1 MSGTSA
7 LEVCDKE
14 EDPNQSLMRNMSS
27 AIITGLRGKRFRSA
41 NECVMES
48 EANVLRFLQK
58 SPLSALIEFHC
69 VLLELSCDGYERTSH
84 SRLLNPDGTP
94 MYPLDTTMLSSTP
107 VSEAESGSGTVLP
120 SITTGVTLLL
130 SDHTSKTV
138 TSPNR
143 SSDVMSTLSF
153 ETTDAT
159 VLYHIAEA
167 KLGIKTL
174 GVPNGHDRSDESTL
188 GRASD
193 VPNIIQELEQFCETA
208 NERGLK
214 CCLSAV
220 AHLRTR
226 LPRTAR
232 NASLRSN
239 VISLASI
246 WTTKEETPPQ
256 VQLELAPYG
265 FHPSRPTVRLRIT
278 SLPSMSV
285 TTQQDSKPRSIT
297 TRSLYVDI
305 SPPRPDQHAGGS
317 PILHTNSP
325 LAEDILRVVE
335 TVYRVI
341 DRLSNGVTFAE
352 QASVPARLSE
362 AIFRV
367 LRTETCPGEVTKVVV
382 QLDEAPVVEHPP
394 LSTISHPT
402 VDSSTSAG
410 LRPNG
415 DLQTNAGNL
424 PRGIARTDGDS
435 LTSTA
440 VTPVETDWW
449 ASNGM
454 SLMSPT
460 QFKAALASV
469 QPGHLEG
476 IGGRGVSLLKSG
488 EIAINAE
495 PALKFPELLDAAGL
509 SALKIQVTW
518 SPVNAF
524 GALGFNAERIEDM
537 CQMSAKN
544 YAGRGFDTLRTLV
557 DELIGS
563 LPQEPHVHLVAL
575 IGRSSNNTPSVAPY
589 TTGGLAKV
597 SIAASERSS
606 TKDLP
611 VKLMLPRVYGFVV
624 PQRPTKS
631 FVEVTLTGRLL
642 YRPDLTGTVGIDVA
656 AANSV
661 KAVIESAAPI
671 FSALGSAA
679 LDDHLAGRVANSLLH
694 AEALFPHGIRLE
706 SVDVKIR
713 TAEGAAPNAGT
724 ASVSEARVTRSR
736 GSEGPPPPSLPPGI
750 DNFDLQAETIP
761 TGSQSHQEEAEDAN
775 DSTEPSGEAVS
786 QRDTPP
792 SGEWKEVIV
801 PAGVKIRIPPILS
814 SSNLTK
820 RSGLSKV
827 GCVVLQSTLGSDAK
841 PTLSPHAIQ
850 QRIQSSLDAESGDG
864 LEYLH
869 NVAVAVC
876 KGLPSATTV
885 NLVYES
891 SPTSTSRRMQPMRSS
906 FEGFPDVSI
915 TTHAGA
921 DQAGP
926 DSEGSTAKL
935 VLRQLLRTTGS
946 TQDLPKSYK
955 VGVFI
960 NGSFTLSGSDHGVKR
975 THSLAGMTRA
985 LKDTQD
991 SMATHLDPSR
1001 SSDALINTTLR
1012 PMDLLDKLQAIE
1024 HDMGRVKTVDKGP
1037 RSIDLDLLLY
1047 QSELLTTDR
1056 LTVPHALMWE
1066 REFVLRPLRDVL
1078 ANRSQGALNPRSL
1091 DEGLKQVEHKPLN
1104 MFSQVP
1110 LGPES
1115 AVIRANDP
1123 RRPTRVMSILNVTP
1137 DSFSDGG
1144 NNDPTEDEA
1153 LKATILSHIASGAT
1167 IIDVGGQS
1175 SRPNAPD
1182 ITVDEELAR
1191 ILPAIAAIKSLPEA
1205 AHIAISIDT
1214 YRAAVA
1220 SAAVEAGAHIIND
1233 VSAGTLDPDMLSTI
1247 ARLGC
1252 TYVMMHMRGTPAT
1265 MQDPENLAYPFG
1277 LIHTIC
1283 AELRARLDAAQAA
1296 GIRRW
1301 RIILDPGIGFAKT
1314 PEQNVEILRELP
1326 ALVGYRGLENIPWM
1340 VGSSR
1345 KGFIGKITG
1354 VEVAKERSWGTAAT
1368 VTAAVHGGAS
1378 VVRVHDV
1385 GEMAQVVKMADAMY
1399 RV

>member
-1 MSGTSA
+1 MSQGVNQSVENGSRVLPRATVISLPTEDSPHHPIVSNTEHGWFRYTTGLKSILPHARRLGGDSYGWKVFTAKPVLHDYHMPLADAVLHTAIHTAPNSLRSAFYFACVSAFEAFRIFEHVRQVFFQNIGYSTPPGRRNIPNLPGANRWSRSLKVYRPSAEAPLSRPWLSLDSPRFLIGKHCAVNFGDDRHHAQALLALTVRVEGHVKSAVYNAESTMSGTSA

-1001 SSDALINTTLR
+1001 SSDALVTRAAGAIAHMTTLLPLNLHVQR
-1012 PMDLLDKLQAIE
+1012 VIVRIE
-1024 HDMGRVKTVDKGP
+1024 ELRLMRGAVSRVVLGSGAWEAAGSSLAESGRVFVAFGSNVGDRL
-1037 RSIDLDLLLY
+1037 RSIETACNAIDREPDMRVVRTSSLY
-1047 QSELLTTDR
+1047 ETEPMYVHDQEPFLNGVCEVSTR
-1056 LTVPHALMWE
+1056 PRYVSHAL
-1066 REFVLRPLRDVL
+1066 
-1078 ANRSQGALNPRSL
+1078 APR
-1091 DEGLKQVEHKPLN
+1091 H
-1104 MFSQVP
+1104 F
-1110 LGPES
+1110 
-1115 AVIRANDP
+1115 
-1123 RRPTRVMSILNVTP
+1123 
-1137 DSFSDGG
+1137 
-1144 NNDPTEDEA
+1144 
-1153 LKATILSHIASGAT
+1153 
-1167 IIDVGGQS
+1167 
-1175 SRPNAPD
+1175 
-1182 ITVDEELAR
+1182 
-1191 ILPAIAAIKSLPEA
+1191 
-1205 AHIAISIDT
+1205 
-1214 YRAAVA
+1214 
-1220 SAAVEAGAHIIND
+1220 
-1233 VSAGTLDPDMLSTI
+1233 
-1247 ARLGC
+1247 
-1252 TYVMMHMRGTPAT
+1252 
-1265 MQDPENLAYPFG
+1265 
-1277 LIHTIC
+1277 
-1283 AELRARLDAAQAA
+1283 
-1296 GIRRW
+1296 
-1301 RIILDPGIGFAKT
+1301 
-1314 PEQNVEILRELP
+1314 
-1326 ALVGYRGLENIPWM
+1326 
-1340 VGSSR
+1340 
-1345 KGFIGKITG
+1345 
-1354 VEVAKERSWGTAAT
+1354 
-1368 VTAAVHGGAS
+1368 
-1378 VVRVHDV
+1378 
-1385 GEMAQVVKMADAMY
+1385 
-1399 RV
+1399 